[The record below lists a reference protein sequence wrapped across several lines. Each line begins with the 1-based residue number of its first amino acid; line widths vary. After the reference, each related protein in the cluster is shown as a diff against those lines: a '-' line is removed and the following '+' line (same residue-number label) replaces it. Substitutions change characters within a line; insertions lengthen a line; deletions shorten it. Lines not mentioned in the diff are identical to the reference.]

1 MPEKADRI
9 DEATY
14 ADGFTPKHSGGTIMI
29 SRYAEAVRA
38 RVEEVQTRSD
48 FDHMADLIDRG
59 VMAGFQSEQVPTTFQ
74 TLGYRRDTVDLAGAH
89 GGYRRDYTIDAVRT
103 IPKVA
108 EKGEYKPIDAEES
121 QFDFRTYKYG
131 CQWDISWEAY
141 LRDNR
146 DLGLLMRHP
155 TNWGLS
161 ARYTQQVEFTT
172 AYAGNLTYFTA
183 ARGNY
188 DDGGDTALDEDSLDA
203 ALTMFQEMTDQSGNL
218 VPYAGRIFLVVPPV
232 LERTARQL
240 LNATFSLNGAAVEL
254 SNLVNNT
261 CELVVDPFLP
271 SVDTTQGDT
280 AWYLFADP
288 SLRPAVRYGFLQG
301 YDQPEIFVKA
311 SEVQGLFSGEEDP
324 FAGSFLSD
332 DIEFKLRFTFG
343 ADTVDPGYDSF
354 PFGAIMMKGKA

>member
-1 MPEKADRI
+1 
-9 DEATY
+9 
-14 ADGFTPKHSGGTIMI
+14 MI

-38 RVEEVQTRSD
+38 RVGEVQTRSD

-59 VMAGFQSEQVPTTFQ
+59 VMAGFQSTAIPTTFQ

-89 GGYRRDYTIDAVRT
+89 GGARRDYTIDAVRR
-103 IPKVA
+103 IEQVA
-108 EKGEYKPIDAEES
+108 EKGEYKPIDVHES
-121 QFDFRTYKYG
+121 VFEFRTYKYG

-146 DLGLLMRHP
+146 DLGLLMQHP

-161 ARYTQQVEFTT
+161 ARYPQQFEFT
-172 AYAGNLTYFTA
+172 AAFAGNTEYFTA
-183 ARGNY
+183 TRGNY
-188 DDGGDTALDEDSLDA
+188 DEGADTALDEESLDA
-203 ALTMFQEMTDQSGNL
+203 AITMFQKMKDRSGNV
-218 VPYAGRIFLVVPPV
+218 VPYAGRIYLVVPPA
-232 LERTARQL
+232 LERRARQL
-240 LNATFSLNGAAVEL
+240 LNATFTLDGANIQL

-271 SVDTTQGDT
+271 AIDETNGND

-288 SLRPAVRYGFLQG
+288 ALRPAVRYGYLQG

-311 SEVQGLFSGEEDP
+311 AEVQGLLSGEEDP
-324 FAGSFLSD
+324 FAGSFLRD

-343 ADTVDPGYDSF
+343 ADMVDPGYDNY
-354 PFGAIMMKGKA
+354 PWGAIMMKGKA